1 MEKPYNFKRTFL
13 LAMIISLSISA
24 LIGIVIFLFGDFGE
38 TEGRLLMTTLT
49 IGGYSLMGLCCSV
62 LHERRTHNEFA
73 VAGMVLSVLGFLFT
87 VLVIWEALDMESE
100 FTWKGIFSLLIL
112 AFTAAHI
119 SLLLL
124 IRSGSGIVKGA
135 LTATLACI
143 AIVAGMLLWFTY
155 TGFDIEDEFFYRL
168 LGVFSILDVLGT
180 IVTPI
185 LHKVYSKEQDLP
197 VRE

>member
-1 MEKPYNFKRTFL
+1 MEKQFNLKRTFL
-13 LAMIISLSISA
+13 LAMIVSLSISA
-24 LIGIVIFLFGDFGE
+24 LIGIVIFLLGDFGE

-49 IGGYSLMGLCCSV
+49 VGGYSLIGLCCSV
-62 LHERRTHNEFA
+62 LYERKTHNWLA
-73 VAGMVLSVLGFLFT
+73 VSGMVLSVLGFLFS
-87 VLVIWEALDMESE
+87 VLAIWEALDMESE
-100 FTWKGIFSLLIL
+100 TTWKGVFMLLIL

-124 IRSGSGIVKGA
+124 IRSDSGLVKGA
-135 LTATLACI
+135 LAATVTCI
-143 AIVAGMLLWFTY
+143 SIVAGMLLWFTW
-155 TGFDIEDEFFYRL
+155 TGFDIEEEFFYRL

-197 VRE
+197 AQE